1 MTIRVRNLVLKEKNL
16 SDMFASLASGKTG
29 GKEEKAQRTE
39 KGVLFPTAGKA
50 FDFMSINQNH
60 S

>member
-1 MTIRVRNLVLKEKNL
+1 
-16 SDMFASLASGKTG
+16 MFASLASGKTG
-29 GKEEKAQRTE
+29 RKDEKAQRTE
-39 KGVLFPTAGKA
+39 KGVLFPTAGEA